1 MEKQNP
7 NNSEILLLPAPK
19 AKAEKIIDEP
29 YKMDTF
35 DAYVLWKSIPVLL
48 KKPPTP
54 SGGIRPSARAFAES
68 QGIDDED
75 VLRLIEIP
83 TQSAFADEF
92 GVHMDTLSNWNKT
105 IKERDTLTDTKK
117 WARGLMN
124 NLVMSMYSHAMKKG
138 NPLTFKLFFQVVGD
152 FQEKA
157 IVDHKFIPITSI
169 KFVEHGESTDAQ

>member
-1 MEKQNP
+1 MENEIPKNP
-7 NNSEILLLPAPK
+7 EILLLMPPK
-19 AKAEKIIDEP
+19 AKADKVTKEP

-35 DAYVLWKSIPVLL
+35 EAYVLWKSIPVLL

-54 SGGIRPSARAFAES
+54 RGGIRPTARDFAES

-75 VLRLIEIP
+75 VLRLVEIT
-83 TQSAFADEF
+83 TQGQFAEEF
-92 GVHMDTLSNWNKT
+92 NVSIDTLTEWNKT

-117 WARGLMN
+117 WAKGLIN
-124 NLVMSMYSHAMKKG
+124 NLIMSMYNHAMKKG

-157 IVDHKFIPITSI
+157 IIDHKFIPITSI
-169 KFVEHGESTDAQ
+169 KFVEHGESTSTE